1 MTNDERIKALA
12 AVVGLGGLLT
22 GAYQFLQVQAIEAA
36 RPYLEKKLQWCEEA
50 VETTAVI
57 ATSEVP
63 DDLDVRR
70 FWEMYWGVM
79 GLIEKVPITDAMIA
93 FGEVLRTGAATP
105 DAARRA
111 ALTGRSLDLAHA
123 CRAELAA
130 EWSPFWAR

>member
-12 AVVGLGGLLT
+12 AVVGLGGLLV
-22 GAYQFLQVQAIEAA
+22 GAYQFLQLQAIEAA
-36 RPYLEKKLQWCEEA
+36 RPYLEKKLHWCEAA
-50 VETTAVI
+50 VETTAAI
-57 ATSEVP
+57 ATRAVP
-63 DDLDVRR
+63 AEADVQR

-79 GLIEKVPITDAMIA
+79 GLIEKAPITDAMIA
-93 FGEVLRTGAATP
+93 FGEVLRTGAVPP

-123 CRAELAA
+123 CRTELAA